1 MCLIVVKVLRG
12 AISSVSTFIVAKGQI
27 HDRVQPGSGIA
38 FLWPRGVTDD
48 GYVAGLD
55 AAAMTGVNGEITRQ

>member
-1 MCLIVVKVLRG
+1 MLDPVVEFP
-12 AISSVSTFIVAKGQI
+12 AAFN
-27 HDRVQPGSGIA
+27 HDDRVRPGSGIA

-55 AAAMTGVNGEITRQ
+55 AAAMASVHGEITRQ

>member
-1 MCLIVVKVLRG
+1 VLDPVVELP
-12 AISSVSTFIVAKGQI
+12 AAFD
-27 HDRVQPGSGIA
+27 HDDRVQPGSGIA